1 MGTIHISPHE
11 RLKKYALKDIDEL
24 YNDFHIKEGGLT
36 QEQIEQMRKQHG
48 SNHVGYSLQVHSF
61 FQRIKRAFINPFS
74 VILFVLAIVSFIT
87 DVCLKSNSA
96 APTRKPT
103 SRMRFKW
110 GECEMELDQATEQ
123 FYEKLSER
131 LKEKGFSTRIIED
144 GCLEVTSEKI
154 RGKQKTHCAVG
165 RDGEVYCHSEDLAN
179 IARNRDLNTVLE
191 AVNDLYPQTEH
202 SNAPSPQSVPPV
214 RWIRGAEA
222 VPSPVPARPFGADAP
237 GFGRP

>member
-1 MGTIHISPHE
+1 MELADEMNETWASVLFSG
-11 RLKKYALKDIDEL
+11 RLWRSEALRDGM
-24 YNDFHIKEGGLT
+24 F
-36 QEQIEQMRKQHG
+36 
-48 SNHVGYSLQVHSF
+48 
-61 FQRIKRAFINPFS
+61 P
-74 VILFVLAIVSFIT
+74 
-87 DVCLKSNSA
+87 

-131 LKEKGFSTRIIED
+131 LREKGFSTRIIED

-179 IARNRDLNTVLE
+179 ITRNRDLNTVLE

-202 SNAPSPQSVPPV
+202 SNAPEQEPM
-214 RWIRGAEA
+214 G
-222 VPSPVPARPFGADAP
+222 GMTL
-237 GFGRP
+237 G